1 MGVCFVYPRVIKH
14 GHGHGQISHLFD
26 DFPIQ
31 IARLFCYVGFST
43 GCMPHQTWG
52 ISGDKKAHM
61 TNLVC
66 HDVYVKMGGIH
77 CAP

>member
-1 MGVCFVYPRVIKH
+1 MHAPSNMGIEPKWSNMVV
-14 GHGHGQISHLFD
+14 Q
-26 DFPIQ
+26 
-31 IARLFCYVGFST
+31 
-43 GCMPHQTWG
+43 WG

>member
-52 ISGDKKAHM
+52 LNQNGPTWWFSGAF
-61 TNLVC
+61 L
-66 HDVYVKMGGIH
+66 GIKRLI
-77 CAP
+77 